1 MLIQATYKLR
11 KHSYFSILNLD
22 SLEKSLMLGGIGG
35 QEKGTTEDE
44 MAEWHHWLDGHESEW
59 TPGVGDGQGDLVCC
73 DSRGHKES
81 DTTEQLNWTELNPT
95 ANIIL
100 FFLIFKIFFLW
111 FILFLKFKCL
121 GQIVEESMKFINGK
135 LFFLN
140 NNSIF

>member
-1 MLIQATYKLR
+1 
-11 KHSYFSILNLD
+11 
-22 SLEKSLMLGGIGG
+22 MLGGIGG

-59 TPGVGDGQGDLVCC
+59 TPGVGDRQGDLVCC